1 MATDQTPPSLGFS
14 KQEHWSR
21 LPFPSPMHE
30 SEVVQWYLTLRDLVD
45 CSLPISSILGTFQ
58 ASVLEW
64 SAIAFSA
71 DMMTLSESSYFTHN
85 AVYAVAQALH
95 EMLLVKTEMGPP
107 GDAEE
112 PMILPWKITVLQ
124 MQVMN
129 RKAEDIWLYFIEIHH
144 MFLSSPQD

>member
-71 DMMTLSESSYFTHN
+71 DMMTLSESSYFTRN

-107 GDAEE
+107 GDADE
-112 PMILPWKITVLQ
+112 PMILSWKITVLQ

-144 MFLSSPQD
+144 MFLLSPQD

>member
-1 MATDQTPPSLGFS
+1 
-14 KQEHWSR
+14 
-21 LPFPSPMHE
+21 MHE
-30 SEVVQWYLTLRDLVD
+30 SEVVQWYLTLRDLMD

-144 MFLSSPQD
+144 MFLLSPQD